1 MGNFLNDLINLLG
14 IKKNDADED
23 LDIEDDEE

>member
-14 IKKNDADED
+14 IKKNDDDED

>member
-14 IKKNDADED
+14 IKKNDDDED
-23 LDIEDDEE
+23 LDIEEEDD

>member
-14 IKKNDADED
+14 IKKNDDDED
-23 LDIEDDEE
+23 LDIEIDEE